1 MHVVTGIFDSLTGAS
16 PGWLL
21 LGTLL
26 HLANQLARAQGW
38 HAIIADAGNAPRR
51 RDSTAAW
58 VAGAGAGG
66 VLSARA
72 GDAVRILVLGP
83 RAPETGASV
92 LTGTIV
98 AEAAGDTLV
107 GALVLVLAVVL
118 GAAPALGLPGLTVAL
133 WVGGALALACVAVI
147 VARRLRPRRA
157 AGSGRLRTFLSGVAR
172 GCAPLTH
179 PLRFGGRVLPW
190 QVTSRLLRGGAV
202 ICFLAAY
209 HLPATPAAAL
219 LVMLAQSGGR
229 LLPLAPASVGASV
242 AMLAAGFGPATGATA
257 SATSLAAFLL
267 GMSTILTV
275 IGAVAT
281 VAIIGPRAAAAACRL
296 RRRPAAA
303 SPAG

>member
-1 MHVVTGIFDSLTGAS
+1 MHAVTGIFESLTGAA

-38 HAIIADAGNAPRR
+38 HAIIADAAHTPRR

-66 VLSARA
+66 VLSARG

-83 RAPETGASV
+83 RAQETGASV

-107 GALVLVLAVVL
+107 GVLVLVLAVVL

-133 WVGGALALACVAVI
+133 WAGGALALGGVAVI
-147 VARRLRPRRA
+147 AARRLRPRGG
-157 AGSGRLRTFLSGVAR
+157 AGRGRLRGFLSGVGR
-172 GCAPLTH
+172 GCTPLTH

-190 QVTSRLLRGGAV
+190 QVASRLLRGAAV

-242 AMLAAGFGPATGATA
+242 AMLAAGFGPATGAVA
-257 SATSLAAFLL
+257 SATALAAFLL

-275 IGAVAT
+275 IGAAVT
-281 VAIIGPRAAAAACRL
+281 LAIVGPRATAAAVRA

-303 SPAG
+303 TG